1 MPARLE
7 LPAIVIVALI
17 ALAIVRP
24 YGDFPLNDDENHAI
38 GTWNFVHLHHF
49 KFAIDTTPPLR
60 AQVVWGAVWTWLF
73 GESFNVLR
81 ASTMCLGI
89 LALLIVNR
97 TMFLAGIAG
106 GPRVVATLALLFN
119 PLFFWSTN
127 TYMTETPFVFASALA
142 FYCFFR
148 ALRNDSMGWFLT
160 GCVAVAISWWIRQGI
175 INIFPPMIVLAAHRE
190 RVTRRWKPMLATAVA
205 VLIGYAIMAITRRDL
220 IVASPLEFKLHYQ
233 FWGQET
239 FRLPEMAAFIYSDFF
254 FNIQH
259 SALFFL
265 PLSLGVALAW
275 PRAATRETKA
285 LLGALMVV
293 IGARAALLI
302 ARHNMIPYY
311 NYPLCC
317 DITFG
322 NIFMNFG
329 LGPPTIPDIWH
340 HLHLYPWQLAEG
352 TRFALMVLSV
362 IVAAVA
368 MTIVIAK
375 RPPGN
380 LLFQL
385 AGVSAIVGT
394 ATLIVS
400 YQYIDRYALDTAWP
414 VLFVLALTLRW
425 DLTRVRV
432 AATTTLVVFAVFCTL
447 ATQEYFSWNRAR
459 WAAWWEL
466 RNRGIAIK
474 QIDGG
479 AEPYLYYEMSQAKTL
494 SERRRMAFGGGKRP
508 YMLAFAPLPGFRVI
522 AHHSFEGWLGL
533 HRGEIVTLERM

>member
-17 ALAIVRP
+17 AFAIVLP

-60 AQVVWGAVWTWLF
+60 AQVVWGAIWTWLF
-73 GESFNVLR
+73 GESFDVLR
-81 ASTMCLGI
+81 ASTMFLGI

-148 ALRNDSMGWFLT
+148 ALRNDSMGWFLA

-220 IVASPLEFKLHYQ
+220 IVASPVEFKLHYQ

-239 FRLPEMAAFIYSDFF
+239 FRLPEIAAYIYSDFF

-275 PRAATRETKA
+275 PRRRSRSCRASCRIMRIARATCSRPRPISESTSFKLSITRRVCASMPTGSGSSSLSGFSGICPVTKTHPSVSTA
-285 LLGALMVV
+285 WLKGATGA
-293 IGARAALLI
+293 GARSS
-302 ARHNMIPYY
+302 M
-311 NYPLCC
+311 
-317 DITFG
+317 
-322 NIFMNFG
+322 
-329 LGPPTIPDIWH
+329 W
-340 HLHLYPWQLAEG
+340 
-352 TRFALMVLSV
+352 
-362 IVAAVA
+362 
-368 MTIVIAK
+368 
-375 RPPGN
+375 
-380 LLFQL
+380 
-385 AGVSAIVGT
+385 
-394 ATLIVS
+394 
-400 YQYIDRYALDTAWP
+400 
-414 VLFVLALTLRW
+414 
-425 DLTRVRV
+425 
-432 AATTTLVVFAVFCTL
+432 
-447 ATQEYFSWNRAR
+447 
-459 WAAWWEL
+459 
-466 RNRGIAIK
+466 
-474 QIDGG
+474 
-479 AEPYLYYEMSQAKTL
+479 
-494 SERRRMAFGGGKRP
+494 
-508 YMLAFAPLPGFRVI
+508 
-522 AHHSFEGWLGL
+522 
-533 HRGEIVTLERM
+533 